1 MMLGDEI
8 APNGISDPHHQI
20 IASCGYNEEADFV
33 SMAWFGLFVGIDR
46 ANHIIQKVPAID
58 MDPKRRDEIVN
69 EAKLLRGLYRL
80 YQAWLWGEV
89 PLPNTPNSS
98 AEAPREPLDKVY
110 ACIEEDLDKAYKEL
124 PRPQFER
131 KRPRQQMDRR
141 RLSAQDVYLS
151 GLLQGEPR
159 GRELGSPTNSFRLG
173 RCRSVLEKSRGHRR
187 RYLRTQRLQA
197 HQALPLQLSGR
208 HQKQSERGVHD
219 GRTDRSGRL
228 ERIFPLRLL
237 GRAAGQRRHQRRR
250 LRLDTPDGRAV

>member
-1 MMLGDEI
+1 MKTFYSKALKYTAALLLCTATAGCTSFLDEKTYSFVSGDDLYTTAANAELALTGVYDILNAGAIQGTGNQPLWGRGMHYLMMLGDEI

-124 PRPQFER
+124 P
-131 KRPRQQMDRR
+131 DRN
-141 RLSAQDVYLS
+141 SNVN
-151 GLLQGEPR
+151 
-159 GRELGSPTNSFRLG
+159 GRVN
-173 RCRSVLEKSRGHRR
+173 K
-187 RYLRTQRLQA
+187 
-197 HQALPLQLSGR
+197 
-208 HQKQSERGVHD
+208 
-219 GRTDRSGRL
+219 
-228 ERIFPLRLL
+228 
-237 GRAAGQRRHQRRR
+237 
-250 LRLDTPDGRAV
+250 